1 LIKDKISFYYNY
13 NFISACYI
21 SFLVY
26 LTQSNFIIDKVIE
39 ITKTLIVCLVSY
51 NLFPLLIFVVFSM
64 PEVVIFGFDVVTIM
78 VLVEVLVSGLVVVLV
93 DAVFVVL
100 VGGLVVVLV
109 DALVVVLIDILVVIL
124 FTSTITLDF
133 DPFAGANL
141 RVESLLSNS
150 V

>member
-51 NLFPLLIFVVFSM
+51 NLFPLLIFVVFLM
-64 PEVVIFGFDVVTIM
+64 PEVVIFGFDVVTTM
-78 VLVEVLVSGLVVVLV
+78 VLFEVLVSGLVVVLV
-93 DAVFVVL
+93 DAVVVVL
-100 VGGLVVVLV
+100 IGGIVVVLV
-109 DALVVVLIDILVVIL
+109 DILVVIL
-124 FTSTITLDF
+124 FSSTITLDF

-141 RVESLLSNS
+141 RVASLLLNS